1 MPKDVFDL
9 AQVLVLA
16 ESVCLFG
23 VCFMNHP
30 LEQKSHHNGD
40 NESPN
45 ICSLLLLFPATID
58 VRGRSDFFGLF
69 LKLICF
75 NLLQKSHHNGDN
87 ESPNICSAPFQPP

>member
-1 MPKDVFDL
+1 MVTVKINPSIPIDVLDL

-58 VRGRSDFFGLF
+58 VRGRSDFLSFSEINLF
-69 LKLICF
+69 
-75 NLLQKSHHNGDN
+75 
-87 ESPNICSAPFQPP
+87 